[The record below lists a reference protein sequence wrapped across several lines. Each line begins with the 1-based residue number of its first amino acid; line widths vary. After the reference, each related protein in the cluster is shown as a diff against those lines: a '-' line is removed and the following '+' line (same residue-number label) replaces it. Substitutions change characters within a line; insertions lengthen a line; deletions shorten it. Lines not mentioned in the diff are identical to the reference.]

1 MTDQTTENTQHQGAQ
16 KLGHHR
22 DAAKPRVLEHGQ
34 EIVASKAALDQ
45 EETQATV
52 DQQKID
58 ELDKRLEVKE
68 VQSRKHKQE
77 IQTLEKAISDRNAKI
92 VKRKQDLNNLKTVVK
107 SRDNQLRQ
115 KDQQINDLQRRI
127 NQMEQST
134 RSLTQADQQARSNN
148 SQLQAAN
155 QELGQQANHMAKD
168 LAGAEQD
175 LANAAQVI
183 QSLKA
188 NTTMLDSK
196 VLQARHERSE
206 ILSEL
211 DEKNDE
217 CNQVRIRWQKAV
229 AELAQ
234 LKSAEKPFAVDD
246 ESVRSK
252 WRSLDYA
259 IRKLSTQAFKSHGSR
274 PSLPQDVTDDF
285 LSISRNYAFYLSSK
299 DHFSLLFRA
308 AIWLHVSEGILC
320 APFHIWGNDVGN
332 SFTVMSNAMKGK
344 RHLVT
349 LLDCQ
354 TLTVPSD
361 CRDKTPNLETD
372 YHAWRTAT
380 AKYLHQN
387 HQVKQDVIDRMV
399 EIICSR
405 YGHLTTGHSH
415 EGLEVAL
422 LSIGN
427 AAVELALIFARSR
440 ANFFLVTHDQ
450 IKNGKTS
457 CKDNAEYMDVVK
469 DVFGDENIDLLVSPA
484 LIKRG
489 DSDGDCYEQCTV
501 LAKGSVC
508 C

>member
-1 MTDQTTENTQHQGAQ
+1 MMDQTTGNAQNQGVQ
-16 KLGHHR
+16 KLGHHG
-22 DAAKPRVLEHGQ
+22 DAAKAQVLEHGQ
-34 EIVASKAALDQ
+34 EIVASKTAHDQ
-45 EETQATV
+45 EETQATD
-52 DQQKID
+52 DQQKIH
-58 ELDKRLEVKE
+58 ELDRRLEVKE

-77 IQTLEKAISDRNAKI
+77 IQTLEKAISDRNAEI
-92 VKRKQDLNNLKTVVK
+92 VKRKQEITNLKTVVK

-115 KDQQINDLQRRI
+115 KDQQIKDLQRRI

-134 RSLTQADQQARSNN
+134 RSLTQADQQAKSNN
-148 SQLQAAN
+148 AQLQAAN
-155 QELGQQANHMAKD
+155 QKLGQQANHMAKD
-168 LAGAEQD
+168 LAAAGQD
-175 LANAAQVI
+175 LANAAQAI

-188 NTTMLDSK
+188 NTTRLDSK

-217 CNQVRIRWQKAV
+217 CNQVRTRWQKAV

-259 IRKLSTQAFKSHGSR
+259 IRNLSTQAFKSHGSR

-299 DHFSLLFRA
+299 DHVSLLFRA

-320 APFHIWGNDVGN
+320 APFQIWGNDVGN
-332 SFTVMSNAMKGK
+332 SFTVMSNAMK
-344 RHLVT
+344 
-349 LLDCQ
+349 
-354 TLTVPSD
+354 D

-405 YGHLTTGHSH
+405 YSPLATGHSH
-415 EGLEVAL
+415 EGLEIAL
-422 LSIGN
+422 RSIGS

-450 IKNGKTS
+450 IENGKTS

-469 DVFGDENIDLLVSPA
+469 DVFGDGKIDLLVSPA

-489 DSDGDCYEQCTV
+489 DSDGDCYEECTV